1 MTIWFFIGIIAA
13 CLTMCGF
20 IPQIARM
27 YRTKSVADIS
37 VVTLVQF
44 TLGVSLWAVYGFS
57 KSDPI
62 IIGANIV
69 SLSTLVVALVLYF
82 HYQRIPAAPG
92 IAREEG

>member
-1 MTIWFFIGIIAA
+1 MTIWIFIGIIAA
-13 CLTMCGF
+13 CLTMFGF

-57 KSDPI
+57 NSDPI

-82 HYQRIPAAPG
+82 HYQRIHCCTRYRP
-92 IAREEG
+92 